1 MLNLLSCYNKHILG
15 GEKRLAQCF
24 TSRYLATKSTLPKK
38 GEGVPPDEMP
48 FFHLSP
54 KKRVVNPKF
63 ESPRKRANK
72 MFATITEE
80 AIDKSINQN
89 QDVLGVPFRVG
100 DAIEISLVSEG
111 GVNSTQLEKIRGVV
125 LGRKNRGLG
134 SGVYIRDVVLGEP
147 IERKI
152 SLHSPLLK
160 SLKVLEKNFVYKGKR
175 KVKRAKLYF
184 LRDRL
189 PQETKVS
196 SGK

>member
-15 GEKRLAQCF
+15 GEKRLAQCL

-54 KKRVVNPKF
+54 KKRVNPKF

-134 SGVYIRDVVLGEP
+134 SGVFIRDVVLGEP